1 MFRLAFVLLIAIA
14 RYAAAAEI
22 NYVSII
28 GKDDNETL
36 LEQKDLKLEIE
47 GKEVPIKEFFFV
59 DTLHPK
65 QKTLFHPAGRR
76 QHVILLDL
84 VFSKPD
90 DIVKARA
97 WIEDLASKAS
107 SYDLFALA
115 GITQTN
121 GLRWFCNLTSDRNQL
136 RAGWNAIS
144 KEKPSGVVAGPEG
157 NFYPA
162 TFQESAPVK
171 LLSEEVFRK
180 NLDGVLVKTA
190 TDQERFIVLQCLVDT
205 AYLLAT
211 VEGRKNVYLVSPGFD
226 SKGLS
231 INLDLQKKKRPSNT
245 AQSSGGNEVKTL
257 DDVTNSFRST
267 EELEQMATSRPRPK
281 QQAGVEILPDLYSG
295 ADAHIHVL
303 SSEN

>member
-1 MFRLAFVLLIAIA
+1 MFRLAFVLLIAIGS
-14 RYAAAAEI
+14 YTAAADT

-28 GKDDNETL
+28 GKDDNDSL

-76 QHVILLDL
+76 QHIILLDL

-97 WIEDLASKAS
+97 SMEDLASKAS
-107 SYDLFALA
+107 PYDLFALA

-136 RAGWNAIS
+136 RAGWNAIA
-144 KEKPSGVVAGPEG
+144 KEKPSGVVSGPEG

-162 TFQESAPVK
+162 AFQESVLVK
-171 LLSEEVFRK
+171 LLNEDVFRK
-180 NLDGVLVKTA
+180 NLDGVLVKSA
-190 TDQERFIVLQCLVDT
+190 TDQDRFIVLQCLVDN

-231 INLDLQKKKRPSNT
+231 INLDLQK
-245 AQSSGGNEVKTL
+245 
-257 DDVTNSFRST
+257 
-267 EELEQMATSRPRPK
+267 
-281 QQAGVEILPDLYSG
+281 
-295 ADAHIHVL
+295 
-303 SSEN
+303 